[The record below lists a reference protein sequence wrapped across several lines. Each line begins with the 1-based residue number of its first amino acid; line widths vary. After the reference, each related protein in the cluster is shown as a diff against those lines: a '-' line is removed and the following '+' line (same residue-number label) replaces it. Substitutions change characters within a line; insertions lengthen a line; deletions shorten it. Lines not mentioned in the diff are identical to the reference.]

1 MQETA
6 TGVAALRRAHP
17 ASDLCGLP
25 LRPALDI
32 GRLGALQKALSA
44 LRHRSREEL
53 HEQGPAAIETNR
65 ELIDLV
71 ASCGHSADKKSIV
84 SGSP

>member
-1 MQETA
+1 MDATA
-6 TGVAALRRAHP
+6 GHRRADRIQP
-17 ASDLCGLP
+17 GRFQGRSEATT
-25 LRPALDI
+25 ALLAI
-32 GRLGALQKALSA
+32 ARKKALSA